1 MIKGYT
7 SIRFLRVFL
16 VLWITY
22 ATYTMGRRPFSVA
35 RADIQ
40 RDTGLTAA
48 QTSIVDTVFMLTY
61 TVGQLGYG
69 YIKKYLGNKEILL
82 YGILFS
88 SVSSLLLAFSSSL
101 LFFSLAWALNG
112 FAQAAGWATC
122 LSILNYW
129 IFPQERGRVMGW
141 WSTNMAVG
149 GVVGNVLP
157 AFLIGKGFSWRLAV
171 SIEAIVLMGVAV
183 LIFFSLIQH
192 PNMVRLPSVQQV
204 EENNITA
211 GYLQEIGSLRLNK
224 DGEICSP
231 MCSSALT
238 DSEPIQRMY
247 NDSPSS
253 KGISTSINDYDS
265 SLTFWQIV
273 FIPGVKG
280 ICMSYFLHKLVRY
293 GFMFWLPYF
302 AVEELKYTTESAGY
316 VSSFFDIGGVI
327 GTIASGFC
335 SDWLFHGKGR
345 TRVILLFT
353 LGMIIGTWCFGAF
366 SHIFVESVALCAV
379 AVSVVGF
386 FSFAID
392 ALMSGSFLLDF
403 LEHAK
408 LTGQSGAISGVVGGM
423 GSAGSIFQGIF
434 TVVLSSSSWST
445 LFYSFSLASAVAS
458 ICLIQPLRY
467 EMRGRHGTF
476 SIV

>member
-1 MIKGYT
+1 MLKGYT
-7 SIRFLRVFL
+7 GMRFIHVFV

-48 QTSIVDTVFMLTY
+48 QTSIVDTVFTVTY

-69 YIKKYLGNKEILL
+69 YIKKDLGNKEILL
-82 YGILFS
+82 YGILL
-88 SVSSLLLAFSSSL
+88 SSLSSMLLAFSSSL
-101 LFFSLAWALNG
+101 LFFCLAWALNG

-157 AFLIGKGFSWRLAV
+157 AFLIGQGFSWRLAV
-171 SIEAIVLMGVAV
+171 SLEAMVLIVVGGI
-183 LIFFSLIQH
+183 IFFSLIQH
-192 PNMVRLPSVQQV
+192 PNMVRLPSVQQL
-204 EENNITA
+204 EEEIVTA
-211 GYLQEIGSLRLNK
+211 EFLQEIEYLRLNK
-224 DGEICSP
+224 DGEIRSP
-231 MCSSALT
+231 MRSLVST
-238 DSEPIQRMY
+238 DSIPVQRIK
-247 NDSPSS
+247 NGSS
-253 KGISTSINDYDS
+253 NERISIDNNAYAS
-265 SLTFWQIV
+265 SLTFCQITL
-273 FIPGVKG
+273 IPGVGG
-280 ICMSYFLHKLVRY
+280 ICLSYFLHKLVRY

-302 AVEELKYTTESAGY
+302 AVEELKYSTESAGY
-316 VSSFFDIGGVI
+316 VASFFDIGGVI

-335 SDWLFHGKGR
+335 SDWLFRGKGR

-353 LGMIIGTWCFGAF
+353 LGMIITTWSFGAF
-366 SHIFVESVALCAV
+366 SHIFVESVTLCTVAV
-379 AVSVVGF
+379 AGVGF

-403 LEHAK
+403 LENAQ
-408 LTGQSGAISGVVGGM
+408 LTGQSGAITGVVGGM

-445 LFYSFSLASAVAS
+445 LFYSFSLASTVAS
-458 ICLIQPLRY
+458 LCLIHPLESELRN
-467 EMRGRHGTF
+467 RQGTF
-476 SIV
+476 SYV